1 MDRHGGIHLLAAA
14 AVAAAGVAALAS
26 LAVAAGNGGGGGGG
40 GGGSDETGCSHAS
53 DAVREVS
60 DNQLK
65 KAFTC
70 LINKERSRHARPRV
84 KPSKRLDEAAKA
96 HTDTMVKTDC
106 LSHVCPNETDLEH
119 RIRESGYLEGAKK
132 WRYAEDTGCG
142 LTAEAMVKNWLAST
156 YHRLNILGKK
166 FRDLGIGVSDGNV
179 KRRCKPGYGTF
190 TLLFAF
196 RKPAH

>member
-1 MDRHGGIHLLAAA
+1 
-14 AVAAAGVAALAS
+14 
-26 LAVAAGNGGGGGGG
+26 
-40 GGGSDETGCSHAS
+40 
-53 DAVREVS
+53 
-60 DNQLK
+60 
-65 KAFTC
+65 
-70 LINKERSRHARPRV
+70 
-84 KPSKRLDEAAKA
+84 
-96 HTDTMVKTDC
+96 MVKTDC
-106 LSHVCPNETDLEH
+106 LSHVCPHEADLEH

-166 FRDLGIGVSDGNV
+166 YRDLGIGVSDGNV